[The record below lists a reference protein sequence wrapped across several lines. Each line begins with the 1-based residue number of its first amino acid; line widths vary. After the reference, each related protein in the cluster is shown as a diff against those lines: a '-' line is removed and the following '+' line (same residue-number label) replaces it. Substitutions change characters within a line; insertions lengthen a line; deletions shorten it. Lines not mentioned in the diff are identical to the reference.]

1 MPCALCHCYSY
12 RYRWRAVDCRGPE
25 SAWGRHYSE
34 DQQYPRRYWI
44 RECVPACEANA
55 QLAKLWEAR
64 EEIDESLLQLYQ
76 TRRLLGVRYVATNLA
91 LTRLGGPEP
100 SSVRNWQWDV
110 PQPE

>member
-1 MPCALCHCYSY
+1 MPCALCHRYSY
-12 RYRWRAVDCRGPE
+12 RYQWRAVDCG
-25 SAWGRHYSE
+25 SADVAWGRHYSE
-34 DQQYPRRYWI
+34 DRQHPRRYWI

-64 EEIDESLLQLYQ
+64 EEVDESLRQLYQ

-91 LTRLGGPEP
+91 LTRLGGAEP
-100 SSVRNWQWDV
+100 SSIRDWQWDV